1 VRRAVAIGSVLVA
14 LCVCWVGNAA
24 AASPTG
30 PVALLTDE
38 TFEPALRQAIAAA
51 QEEVVVGLFLFKADG
66 PPSNHAR
73 QMAELLGKTVA
84 RGVRVRVVLES
95 SNRAADDVV
104 QTNHHTGKLL
114 RDLGVEVVFDD
125 PQRRS
130 HGKFVVVDRR
140 IAFVGSHNWTD
151 ASLRLNHEVSVRV
164 DDPALARELLAY
176 AERLAQ
182 GDSRRGVP
190 R

>member
-1 VRRAVAIGSVLVA
+1 VAIGPVLA
-14 LCVCWVGNAA
+14 TLWVWWAGSLAVAA
-24 AASPTG
+24 APG
-30 PVALLTDE
+30 PVVLLTDT
-38 TFEPALRQAIAAA
+38 TFEPAVRQAIAEA

-73 QMAELLGKTVA
+73 QMAELLGKAAA

-95 SNRAADDVV
+95 ANRGDDVV
-104 QTNHHTGKLL
+104 QTNHHTAKLL

-125 PQRRS
+125 PRRRS

-151 ASLRLNHEVSVRV
+151 SALRFNHEVSVRI
-164 DDPALARELLAY
+164 DDPALAGQLVDY
-176 AERLAQ
+176 AERLAK
-182 GDSRRGVP
+182 GDTRRGVP

>member
-1 VRRAVAIGSVLVA
+1 MRRAVAIGPVLAV
-14 LCVCWVGNAA
+14 LCVCWVGNVAIAA
-24 AASPTG
+24 PTG
-30 PVALLTDE
+30 PVALLTDAA
-38 TFEPALRQAIAAA
+38 FEPALRQAIADA

-73 QMAELLGKTVA
+73 QMAELLGKTAA
-84 RGVRVRVVLES
+84 RGVRVRVLLES
-95 SNRAADDVV
+95 ANRGDNDVV
-104 QTNHHTGKLL
+104 QTNHHTAKLL

-151 ASLRLNHEVSVRV
+151 SALRFNHEVSVRV
-164 DDPALARELLAY
+164 DDPALAGQLLDY

-182 GDSRRGVP
+182 GDRRRGVP